1 MKKKIHPAVREV
13 IFKDVS
19 CGFQIK
25 TRSSV
30 QTKHTV
36 KEGGKTLPL
45 VTFDVSSASHP
56 FYTGKRRLVDK
67 EGRAEKFLK
76 KYKGFQ
82 TASSAFAEK
91 ADATGQAVAGA
102 NRPPA
107 PVAEKTAAEKTVA
120 GKPAATKT
128 KSGGPV

>member
-25 TRSSV
+25 TLSSV

-82 TASSAFAEK
+82 TAAS
-91 ADATGQAVAGA
+91 AVAGKA
-102 NRPPA
+102 DTSA
-107 PVAEKTAAEKTVA
+107 VKTVS
-120 GKPAATKT
+120 GKNKPAVATNKT
-128 KSGGPV
+128 